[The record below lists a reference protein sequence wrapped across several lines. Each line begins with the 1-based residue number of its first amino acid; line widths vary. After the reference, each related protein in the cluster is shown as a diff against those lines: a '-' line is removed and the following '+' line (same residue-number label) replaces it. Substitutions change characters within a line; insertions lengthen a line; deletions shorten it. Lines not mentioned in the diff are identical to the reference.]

1 GREEPAVY
9 LLFESA
15 LMSSLPPD
23 PGKKRKPLDRRFAR
37 LHIALPGTLEG
48 RTTHPIEVLDLSLGG
63 CLVRSE
69 ARPEP
74 GTILDVR
81 FGLGAEAFKA
91 KTRVREAS
99 VDGEVTEPVRYL
111 VGLEFVRLSA
121 SDQDL
126 LRQFLESEGRRR
138 RSGPR
143 PAE

>member
-1 GREEPAVY
+1 MPDLLTTEEAATYLRLSERKLYELVANAAVPCSKVTGRW
-9 LLFESA
+9 LFPKAELDHWLA
-15 LMSSLPPD
+15 SSISRPD
-23 PGKKRKPLDRRFAR
+23 GL
-37 LHIALPGTLEG
+37 T
-48 RTTHPIEVLDLSLGG
+48 
-63 CLVRSE
+63 
-69 ARPEP
+69 RPEP
-74 GTILDVR
+74 GSIFDVR

-99 VDGEVTEPVRYL
+99 VDGEVAEPVRYL

-143 PAE
+143 PSE

>member
-1 GREEPAVY
+1 
-9 LLFESA
+9 
-15 LMSSLPPD
+15 MSSLPRD
-23 PGKKRKPLDRRFAR
+23 PGQKRKAIDRRFAR
-37 LHIALPGTLEG
+37 LHIALPGILEG
-48 RTTHPIEVLDLSLGG
+48 RTEHPIEVLDVSLGG

-69 ARPEP
+69 AHPEP
-74 GTILDVR
+74 GAIVDVR
-81 FGLGAEAFKA
+81 FDLGAEIFKA

-99 VDGEVTEPVRYL
+99 VDGEAGEPARYL

-143 PAE
+143 PSE

>member
-1 GREEPAVY
+1 
-9 LLFESA
+9 
-15 LMSSLPPD
+15 MSSLPQD
-23 PGKKRKPLDRRFAR
+23 PGQKRKTTDRRFTR

-48 RTTHPIEVLDLSLGG
+48 RTEQPIEVLDLSLGG
-63 CLVRSE
+63 CLVRGL

-74 GTILDVR
+74 GSILDLR

-91 KTRVREAS
+91 KARVREAS
-99 VDGEVTEPVRYL
+99 VDGEAAEPVRYL
-111 VGLEFVRLSA
+111 VGLEFVGLAA

-143 PAE
+143 PSE